1 MPSLTHDQQRL
12 FNAHLPLV
20 RTIARKWPE
29 TMGAL
34 SREDLESVGAI
45 GLLDAAARHDGS
57 SGFASYA
64 RRRIRYAI
72 VDEIREL
79 AQPKR
84 VRKGECPAFEFVS
97 CDRLGQAADQ
107 ESIVNKIEEWRL
119 LQRALR
125 ELPQRT
131 RVCIE
136 MHTGGV
142 MQTTIAAQLGVSPA
156 RVLQILKHGIYELK
170 RRVHDQ

>member
-1 MPSLTHDQQRL
+1 MTPQQLTL
-12 FNAHLPLV
+12 FSAHQHLPA
-20 RTIARKWPE
+20 RIARRWPSQF
-29 TMGAL
+29 GIL
-34 SREDLESVGAI
+34 SRDDLVSVGAI
-45 GLLDAAARHDGS
+45 GLLEAATRHDGS

-72 VDEIREL
+72 IDEIREL

-84 VRKGECPAFEFVS
+84 VRNGEFPDFEFVQ
-97 CDRLGQAADQ
+97 CDKLEQ
-107 ESIVNKIEEWRL
+107 EASQERIVNEQEEWCL
-119 LQRALR
+119 LQCALR

-136 MHTGGV
+136 MHINGV

-156 RVLQILKHGIYELK
+156 RVLQILKQGIDELK
-170 RRVHDQ
+170 RRVHE